1 MRFWSNLNPS
11 ELCHC
16 NLRLLYEA
24 VNVATLVQE
33 VIDIMDEEDD
43 GGGGGA
49 EVVRPP
55 PAVVEGLNNE
65 VRYLTG

>member
-1 MRFWSNLNPS
+1 M
-11 ELCHC
+11 
-16 NLRLLYEA
+16 
-24 VNVATLVQE
+24 ATLVEE
-33 VIDIMDEEDD
+33 VTDTMDDEDD
-43 GGGGGA
+43 GGGA